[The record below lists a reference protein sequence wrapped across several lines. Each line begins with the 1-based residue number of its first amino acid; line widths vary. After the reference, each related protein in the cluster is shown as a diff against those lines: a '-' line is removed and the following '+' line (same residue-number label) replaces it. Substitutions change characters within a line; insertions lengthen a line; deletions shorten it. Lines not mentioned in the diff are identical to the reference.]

1 VRATVAADTN
11 HEAATSAAAKL
22 VVKKASNPMSVK
34 DVARTA
40 KLATV
45 KKKAV
50 TVSAPLK
57 FAKKP
62 QGKVTYAKASGP
74 AALYVDKTTGKVTVK
89 KGTKKGTYT
98 IKIKV
103 TAAGNANYNKLA
115 KTVTCKL
122 TVK

>member
-1 VRATVAADTN
+1 MATVAADTN

-22 VVKKASNPMSVK
+22 VVKTASNPMSVK
-34 DVARTA
+34 AVARTA

-62 QGKVTYAKASGP
+62 QGKVTYAKASSP
-74 AALYVDKTTGKVTVK
+74 AALYVDKTTGKVTV
-89 KGTKKGTYT
+89 KKGTYT